1 MRRTQTDPAL
11 ARFTT
16 RIARR
21 DATERRARRARTVCL
36 AVGLVVVLMLII
48 GGIQYLTSFGDATAI
63 KNAKNRI
70 TNAIIALMLFLLM
83 YAILSF
89 LLPGTLTS

>member
-1 MRRTQTDPAL
+1 VRRTQTDPAL

-36 AVGLVVVLMLII
+36 AVGLVVAFGLWI
-48 GGIQYLTSFGDATAI
+48 GGADARSAGLAI
-63 KNAKNRI
+63 AMGLVVADGVGRRIESNR
-70 TNAIIALMLFLLM
+70 
-83 YAILSF
+83 S
-89 LLPGTLTS
+89 